1 MFRYKKALGVSY
13 ERQGYI
19 YFLSRRY
26 AELPAWQQER
36 IRQLCDE
43 AGGEYSAALMEF
55 VTTDRGATEIC
66 MEHYLSE
73 ATLHRLVKKYY
84 EGFPKKL

>member
-26 AELPAWQQER
+26 AELPAWKQER

-43 AGGEYSAALMEF
+43 AGGDYSAALMEF